1 MAREY
6 GYNAQL
12 LFAYEATYG
21 TAPASGAYYK
31 LPFASADL
39 GAEQSLIEDDVLGL
53 GRDPQA
59 PTYDLKRVS
68 GQIVVPLEDQ
78 NIGFWLKLLL
88 GAPTTT
94 GVGPYTHTFVSGKA
108 LANMESAAIELG
120 YPGIPRYYL
129 CDGVRADSMQIQV
142 QRSGKVV
149 ATFQLIGQDETDSAT
164 AVDASPN
171 EITYNRFDAF
181 EGNIQRA
188 GSDLAN
194 VTMGE
199 FTYRNN
205 MESIETIRSD
215 SLVEAVDPGLGAL
228 NGSITVRYAD
238 QVLYGD
244 AEGQSGI
251 DLEVDY
257 ISGANSCKFNCQ
269 NVFLPLPKRT
279 INGPGGVEASY
290 DFQGAKDAGEGEMLE
305 VILVNDQATYVN
317 AV

>member
-1 MAREY
+1 MARAY
-6 GYNAQL
+6 GYNAEL

-21 TAPASGAYYK
+21 TAPATDAYYK
-31 LPFASADL
+31 LPFVSADL

-59 PTYDLKRVS
+59 PTYDLKRIS
-68 GQIVVPLEDQ
+68 GQVVVPLEDQ

-88 GAPTTT
+88 GAPTTS
-94 GVGPYTHTFVSGKA
+94 GAGPYTHTFVSGKA

-120 YPGIPRYYL
+120 FSGIPRYYL

-149 ATFQLIGQDETDSAT
+149 ATFQLMGQDEVDSAT
-164 AVDASPN
+164 AVDATPN

-188 GSDLAN
+188 DSDLAN
-194 VTMGE
+194 VLNGE

-205 MESIETIRSD
+205 MEAIETIRSD
-215 SLVEAVDPGLGAL
+215 SLVEAVEPGIGAI

-238 QVLYGD
+238 QILYGD
-244 AEGQSGI
+244 AEAQTGLDI
-251 DLEVDY
+251 DFDY
-257 ISGANSCKFNCQ
+257 ISGANSCKFNLQ
-269 NVFLPLPKRT
+269 NVFLPLPKRSVS
-279 INGPGGVEASY
+279 GPGGVEASY
-290 DFQGAKDAGEGEMLE
+290 DFQGAKDAGEGEMFE